1 MADIKNVF
9 DIAGRSMAAQL
20 VRLNT
25 IASNLAN
32 AGNVAA
38 SEETAYRAMKPVFVT
53 QYADTVKESGI
64 STTSIEGITTTD
76 RKPERVY
83 MPNHP
88 IADDSGFVYQAAVN
102 MEEEFIE
109 MTETNRQYQNNVE
122 VVTTLRAL
130 MMRTINMGK

>member
-1 MADIKNVF
+1 MAEIRNVF

-32 AGNVAA
+32 AGNVSG

-53 QYADTVKESGI
+53 QYADTVKDSGI

-88 IADDSGFVYQAAVN
+88 TADETGFVYQAAVN
-102 MEEEFIE
+102 IEEEFIE

>member
-1 MADIKNVF
+1 MAEIRNVF

-88 IADDSGFVYQAAVN
+88 IADESGFVYQAAVN

-130 MMRTINMGK
+130 MMRTINLGK

>member
-1 MADIKNVF
+1 MAEIRNVF

-38 SEETAYRAMKPVFVT
+38 SEDTAYRAMKPVFVT

-88 IADDSGFVYQAAVN
+88 IADESGFVYQAAVN
-102 MEEEFIE
+102 IEEEFIE
-109 MTETNRQYQNNVE
+109 MTETNRQYQNNIE

-130 MMRTINMGK
+130 MMRTINMGI

>member
-1 MADIKNVF
+1 MAEIRNVF

-32 AGNVAA
+32 AGNVAG
-38 SEETAYRAMKPVFVT
+38 SEDTAYRAMKPVFVT

-88 IADDSGFVYQAAVN
+88 IADESGFVYQAAVN
-102 MEEEFIE
+102 IEEEFIE
-109 MTETNRQYQNNVE
+109 MTETNRQYQNNIE

>member
-1 MADIKNVF
+1 MAEIRNVF
-9 DIAGRSMAAQL
+9 DIAGRSMAAQM

-32 AGNVAA
+32 AGNVAGT
-38 SEETAYRAMKPVFVT
+38 EQTAYRAMKPVFVT

-88 IADDSGFVYQAAVN
+88 IADKSGFVYQAAVN

>member
-1 MADIKNVF
+1 MAEIRNVF

-32 AGNVAA
+32 AGNVSD
-38 SEETAYRAMKPVFVT
+38 SEETAYRAMKPVFGT

-88 IADDSGFVYQAAVN
+88 VADEEGFVYQAAVN
-102 MEEEFIE
+102 IEEEFIE

>member
-1 MADIKNVF
+1 MAEIRNVF

-32 AGNVAA
+32 AGNVSD

-88 IADDSGFVYQAAVN
+88 VADEEGFVYQAAVN
-102 MEEEFIE
+102 VEEEFIE
-109 MTETNRQYQNNVE
+109 MTETSRQYQNNVE

>member
-1 MADIKNVF
+1 MAEIRNVF
-9 DIAGRSMAAQL
+9 DIAGRSMAAQM

-32 AGNVAA
+32 AGNV
-38 SEETAYRAMKPVFVT
+38 SGTEETAYRAMKPVFVT

-64 STTSIEGITTTD
+64 STTSVEGITTTD

-88 IADDSGFVYQAAVN
+88 IADKSGFVYQAGSTWKKN
-102 MEEEFIE
+102 SS
-109 MTETNRQYQNNVE
+109 
-122 VVTTLRAL
+122 
-130 MMRTINMGK
+130 K

>member
-1 MADIKNVF
+1 MAEIKNVF

-32 AGNVAA
+32 AGNVAG
-38 SEETAYRAMKPVFVT
+38 SEEEAYRAMKPVFET
-53 QYADTVKESGI
+53 QYADKVKESGI
-64 STTSIEGITTTD
+64 STTSILSITTTD
-76 RKPERVY
+76 RKPERIY

-88 IADDSGFVYQAAVN
+88 KADEAGFVYQAAVN
-102 MEEEFIE
+102 VEEEFIE
-109 MTETNRQYQNNVE
+109 MTETSRQYQNNVE

-130 MMRTINMGK
+130 MMRTMSMGK

>member
-1 MADIKNVF
+1 MAEIRNVF

-88 IADDSGFVYQAAVN
+88 IADETGFVYQAAVN

-109 MTETNRQYQNNVE
+109 MTETNRQYRNNVE

>member
-1 MADIKNVF
+1 
-9 DIAGRSMAAQL
+9 MAAQL

>member
-1 MADIKNVF
+1 MAEIRNVF

-88 IADDSGFVYQAAVN
+88 IADEEGFVYQAAVN
-102 MEEEFIE
+102 IEEEFIE

>member
-1 MADIKNVF
+1 MAEIRNVF

-88 IADDSGFVYQAAVN
+88 IADESGFVYQAAVN
-102 MEEEFIE
+102 IEEEFIE

>member
-1 MADIKNVF
+1 MAEIRNVF

-32 AGNVAA
+32 AGNVAG
-38 SEETAYRAMKPVFVT
+38 SEDTAYRAMKPVFVT

-88 IADDSGFVYQAAVN
+88 IADESGFVYQAAVN
-102 MEEEFIE
+102 IEEEFIE

>member
-1 MADIKNVF
+1 MAEIRNVF

-32 AGNVAA
+32 AGNVAD

-76 RKPERVY
+76 RKPERIY

-88 IADDSGFVYQAAVN
+88 IADEEGFVYQAAVN
-102 MEEEFIE
+102 IEEEFIE

>member
-88 IADDSGFVYQAAVN
+88 IADETGFVYQAAVN

>member
-53 QYADTVKESGI
+53 QYADKVKDSGI

>member
-1 MADIKNVF
+1 MAEIRNVF

-32 AGNVAA
+32 AGNVAD

-88 IADDSGFVYQAAVN
+88 IADESGFGYQAAVN
-102 MEEEFIE
+102 IEEEFIE
-109 MTETNRQYQNNVE
+109 MTETNRQYQNNVA
-122 VVTTLRAL
+122 TLFWY
-130 MMRTINMGK
+130 